1 VIFQTMLSRT
11 PIGWLQLRRNK
22 ARFFVALGGIA
33 FADLL
38 MFMQLGVLGAALD
51 TSALLNNLLQA
62 DIVLISPEA
71 RDIQNSAT
79 IPRSRLYQAEGQPGI
94 ASGTAMYLGF
104 LDWRSPFNAER
115 RSMLIV
121 GTDPD
126 NPGIGLVD
134 VQRQKESLKRPD
146 TVIFDRL
153 SRGNYPVTLKQL
165 DKGQP
170 VTAEIDRRTLTVIG
184 TFRLGAAFG
193 LDGTLIGSETT
204 FLHLFPTRSPKSI
217 TLGLLRVSP
226 GQDPIAVAALLKSKM
241 ADDVDVM
248 TRAEFVQHA
257 KTYQGKHTPIGFIFG
272 LGTVMGFIVGMVMV
286 YQVLSTDVA
295 DHLAEYATFKAM
307 GFTNAYLVGIIVEEC
322 FILATI
328 GFVPGLIAG
337 EGLMKL
343 MHIATAL
350 PTSLPFSRM
359 VLVFL
364 LTFVL
369 CMVSG
374 IIASRRLRKADP
386 AEVFA

>member
-1 VIFQTMLSRT
+1 MFRTIFSRT

-79 IPRSRLYQAEGQPGI
+79 IPRSRLYQAEGQPGV
-94 ASGTAMYLGF
+94 ASGTAMYIGF

-126 NPGIGLVD
+126 KPGIAIAD
-134 VQRQKESLKRPD
+134 VQQQKEGLKRPD

-153 SRGNYPVTLKQL
+153 SRGNYPLTLKLL
-165 DKGQP
+165 DKAQP
-170 VTAEIDRRTLTVIG
+170 VTAEINRRTLTIIG

-193 LDGTLIGSETT
+193 LDGTLVGSETT

-217 TLGLLRVSP
+217 TLGLLQVSP
-226 GQDPIAVAALLKSKM
+226 GQNPTAVAASLKSKM
-241 ADDVDVM
+241 AGDVEVM

-257 KTYQGKHTPIGFIFG
+257 KAYQGKHTPIGFIFG

-307 GFTNAYLVGIIVEEC
+307 GFTNVYLVGIIVEEC

-359 VLVFL
+359 LLVFL

-369 CMVSG
+369 CMMSG
-374 IIASRRLRKADP
+374 VIASRRLRKADP

>member
-374 IIASRRLRKADP
+374 IIASRRLRRADP

>member
-307 GFTNAYLVGIIVEEC
+307 GFTNTYLVGIIVEEC

-328 GFVPGLIAG
+328 GFIPGLIAG

-369 CMVSG
+369 CMASG
-374 IIASRRLRKADP
+374 VIASRRLRKADP

>member
-1 VIFQTMLSRT
+1 MIFQTMLSRT

>member
-217 TLGLLRVSP
+217 TLGLLRVGP

-295 DHLAEYATFKAM
+295 DHLAEYATFKAI
-307 GFTNAYLVGIIVEEC
+307 GFTNAYLVGIIIEEC

>member
-226 GQDPIAVAALLKSKM
+226 GEDPIAVAALLKSKM

>member
-1 VIFQTMLSRT
+1 MIFQTMLSRT

-79 IPRSRLYQAEGQPGI
+79 IPRSRLYQAEGQAGI

-134 VQRQKESLKRPD
+134 VQQQKESLKRPD

-153 SRGNYPVTLKQL
+153 SRGNYPLTLKQL
-165 DKGQP
+165 DKGQS
-170 VTAEIDRRTLTVIG
+170 VTAEIDRRTLTIIG

-217 TLGLLRVSP
+217 TLGLLQVNL
-226 GQDPIAVAALLKSKM
+226 GQDPIAVTALLKAKM
-241 ADDVDVM
+241 AGDVDVM

-307 GFTNAYLVGIIVEEC
+307 GFTNTYLVGIIIEEC

-328 GFVPGLIAG
+328 GFIPGLIAG

-369 CMVSG
+369 CMASG
-374 IIASRRLRKADP
+374 VIASRRLRKADP

>member
-1 VIFQTMLSRT
+1 
-11 PIGWLQLRRNK
+11 
-22 ARFFVALGGIA
+22 
-33 FADLL
+33 
-38 MFMQLGVLGAALD
+38 
-51 TSALLNNLLQA
+51 
-62 DIVLISPEA
+62 
-71 RDIQNSAT
+71 
-79 IPRSRLYQAEGQPGI
+79 
-94 ASGTAMYLGF
+94 
-104 LDWRSPFNAER
+104 
-115 RSMLIV
+115 
-121 GTDPD
+121 
-126 NPGIGLVD
+126 
-134 VQRQKESLKRPD
+134 
-146 TVIFDRL
+146 
-153 SRGNYPVTLKQL
+153 
-165 DKGQP
+165 
-170 VTAEIDRRTLTVIG
+170 
-184 TFRLGAAFG
+184 LGAAFG

-217 TLGLLRVSP
+217 TLGLLQVNP
-226 GQDPIAVAALLKSKM
+226 GQDPIAIAALLKSKM
-241 ADDVDVM
+241 AGDVDVM

-307 GFTNAYLVGIIVEEC
+307 GFTNTYLVGIIVEEC

-328 GFVPGLIAG
+328 GFIPGLIAG

-369 CMVSG
+369 CMASG
-374 IIASRRLRKADP
+374 VIASRRLRKADP

>member
-1 VIFQTMLSRT
+1 VIFQTILSRT

-94 ASGTAMYLGF
+94 ASGTAMYIGF

-126 NPGIGLVD
+126 NPGVGLVD
-134 VQRQKESLKRPD
+134 VQQQKESLKRPD

-153 SRGNYPVTLKQL
+153 SRGNYPLTLKLL
-165 DKGQP
+165 DHGQP
-170 VTAEIDRRTLTVIG
+170 VTAEIDRRTLTIIG

-217 TLGLLRVSP
+217 TLGLLQVSP
-226 GQDPIAVAALLKSKM
+226 GQNPIAVAALLKSKM
-241 ADDVDVM
+241 VGDVDVM

>member
-1 VIFQTMLSRT
+1 
-11 PIGWLQLRRNK
+11 
-22 ARFFVALGGIA
+22 
-33 FADLL
+33 
-38 MFMQLGVLGAALD
+38 
-51 TSALLNNLLQA
+51 
-62 DIVLISPEA
+62 
-71 RDIQNSAT
+71 
-79 IPRSRLYQAEGQPGI
+79 
-94 ASGTAMYLGF
+94 
-104 LDWRSPFNAER
+104 
-115 RSMLIV
+115 MLIV

-134 VQRQKESLKRPD
+134 VQQQKESLKRPD

-153 SRGNYPVTLKQL
+153 SRGNYPLTLKQL
-165 DKGQP
+165 DKGQS
-170 VTAEIDRRTLTVIG
+170 VTAEIDRRTLTIIG

-217 TLGLLRVSP
+217 TLGLLQVNP
-226 GQDPIAVAALLKSKM
+226 GQDPIAIAALLKSKM
-241 ADDVDVM
+241 AGDVDVM

-307 GFTNAYLVGIIVEEC
+307 GFTNTYLVGIIVEEC

-328 GFVPGLIAG
+328 GFIPGLIAG

-369 CMVSG
+369 CMASG
-374 IIASRRLRKADP
+374 VIASRRLRKADP

>member
-1 VIFQTMLSRT
+1 MLSRT

>member
-1 VIFQTMLSRT
+1 VIFQTILSRT

-241 ADDVDVM
+241 TDDVDVM

>member
-1 VIFQTMLSRT
+1 MLEAILSRT

-22 ARFFVALGGIA
+22 ARFLVALGGIA

-94 ASGTAMYLGF
+94 ASGTAMYIGF

-126 NPGIGLVD
+126 KPGIGMVD

-146 TVIFDRL
+146 TVLFDRL
-153 SRGNYPVTLKQL
+153 SRGNYPLTLKLL
-165 DKGQP
+165 DKGQS
-170 VTAEIDRRTLTVIG
+170 VTAEIDRRTLTIIG

-217 TLGLLRVSP
+217 TLGLLQVRP
-226 GQDPIAVAALLKSKM
+226 GQDPISVAALLKSRM
-241 ADDVDVM
+241 AGDVNVM

-257 KTYQGKHTPIGFIFG
+257 KSYQGKHTPIGFIFG

-328 GFVPGLIAG
+328 GFVPGLVAG

-359 VLVFL
+359 VLVFV

-369 CMVSG
+369 CMTSG
-374 IIASRRLRKADP
+374 VIASRRLRKADP

>member
-1 VIFQTMLSRT
+1 MILQAILSRT
-11 PIGWLQLRRNK
+11 PIGWFQLRRNK

-126 NPGIGLVD
+126 NPGIGLAD
-134 VQRQKESLKRPD
+134 VQQQKESFKRPD

-153 SRGNYPVTLKQL
+153 SRGNYPLTLKQL

-170 VTAEIDRRTLTVIG
+170 VTAEIDRRTLTIIG

-217 TLGLLRVSP
+217 TLGLLQVSP
-226 GQDPIAVAALLKSKM
+226 GQDPNAVAALLKSKI
-241 ADDVDVM
+241 AGDVDVM

-257 KTYQGKHTPIGFIFG
+257 KTYQDKHTPIGFIFG

-328 GFVPGLIAG
+328 GFVPGLVAG

-369 CMVSG
+369 CMASG
-374 IIASRRLRKADP
+374 VIASRRLRKADP

>member
-1 VIFQTMLSRT
+1 MIFQTILSRT